1 MDPTVLSVLVLGTI
15 GMLLYLQRRAGGASV
30 ATCPACHVQMVYL
43 ADVPTVSSRTRWGRS
58 LAGMLFGDDGAALYR
73 CPRCGHRKQIEY

>member
-1 MDPTVLSVLVLGTI
+1 MDLTVLTVLVLSTI
-15 GMLLYLQRRAGGASV
+15 GVLLYLQMRAGRASA

-43 ADVPTVSSRTRWGRS
+43 ADVPAVSSRTGRERS
-58 LAGMLFGDDGAALYR
+58 LAALLFGEEGVALYR